1 MRYID
6 RELEEK
12 VKAVSREYSCIM
24 LTGAR
29 QTGKTTLLKKI
40 AEKDRNYV
48 TLDDLE
54 ERHLA
59 QTDPALFL
67 QLHSIPLLIDEAQY
81 APQLFP
87 YIKIEI
93 DKGIPPGSFW
103 LTGSQAFA
111 MMTLAQ
117 ESLAGRV
124 ALLHLPTFSAHEI
137 YGSGNN
143 PPFAVYLE
151 NLKQR
156 AANGTPT
163 DAKGIFERIWR
174 GSMPGLVS
182 GKFTDRE
189 IFYSSY
195 VQTYI
200 ERDVADL
207 LKLSDKFL
215 FADFLRSAA
224 CRAGQ
229 MLNVHAL
236 AMDAGVS
243 QDTAKRW
250 LAVLEQSGIIFL
262 LRPYSNN
269 LLKRTLKTPKLY
281 FCDTGLVAWLTKHSS
296 PDILQNGA
304 INGAILENYVVAEIM
319 KSYTNNAQTPLLWY
333 YRDKDG
339 KEIDLLIESDGEL
352 QPVEIKKSATPG
364 RELLSAFNILDS
376 TGKRGKGAVVCLRET
391 LSAYDA
397 NNFIV
402 PVWEI

>member
-1 MRYID
+1 MRYIARD
-6 RELEEK
+6 LEEK

-40 AEKDRNYV
+40 AGKNRNYV

-54 ERHLA
+54 ERRLA
-59 QTDPALFL
+59 QNDPALFL
-67 QLHSIPLLIDEAQY
+67 QIHSTPLLIDEAQY

-93 DKGIPPGSFW
+93 DKGAAPGSFW
-103 LTGSQAFA
+103 LTGSQAFS

-124 ALLHLPTFSAHEI
+124 ALLHLPTLSAHEI
-137 YGSGNN
+137 YGSGSNL
-143 PPFAVYLE
+143 PFIVDLDS
-151 NLKQR
+151 LKQR
-156 AANGTPT
+156 VATGTQT
-163 DAKGIFERIWR
+163 DTKGIFERIWR

-224 CRAGQ
+224 CRTGQ
-229 MLNVHAL
+229 MLNIHAL

-250 LAVLEQSGIIFL
+250 LTVLEQSGILFL

-281 FCDTGLVAWLTKHSS
+281 FFDTGLVAWLTKHNS

-304 INGAILENYVVAEIM
+304 INGAILENYAVAEIM
-319 KSYTNNAQTPLLWY
+319 KSYMNNAQSPLLWY

-339 KEIDLLIESDGEL
+339 KEIDLLIETDGKL
-352 QPVEIKKSATPG
+352 QPIEIKKSANPG

-391 LSAYDA
+391 LTAYDSD
-397 NNFIV
+397 NFIV
-402 PVWEI
+402 PVWQI